1 MKNCSREDEKHQ
13 PISTPHKMNVALS
26 AEIVK
31 ILESMFKIFF
41 GSVLTFL
48 NVKGL
53 QLQLVFLPKL

>member
-1 MKNCSREDEKHQ
+1 
-13 PISTPHKMNVALS
+13 MNVALS

-53 QLQLVFLPKL
+53 QLQLVFLPKLWFEIENINLNRNN